1 MTFTAFIPGM
11 KPESTIR
18 NILVGFVY
26 LFFVYLIPFVL
37 AYAVFTNRNGVA
49 DRLSGIPGISE
60 GGGAVSAVAIFLV
73 SFVVL
78 AVIGA
83 ALPGEESPNTDASPN
98 IDEDT
103 EESSE
108 DSTESDSSS
117 DEQQEQGDDS
127 EASDD
132 DEDDSTAT
140 TDGSSSEGEA
150 EAPSYQIDSEGDI
163 SYAGVVRLEF
173 NVVTENHP
181 DDLTD
186 EELLALAE
194 EVVNEAT
201 NEQAVNAIVIHIW
214 DDPNGVGSTGNDA
227 KVEWAPYGEWED
239 AGEVETGDYSEHE
252 YVIDRP
258 GM

>member
-1 MTFTAFIPGM
+1 M
-11 KPESTIR
+11 KPGSIIR
-18 NILVGFVY
+18 NILVGFIY
-26 LFFVYLIPFVL
+26 LFFFYLIPFVL

-83 ALPGEESPNTDASPN
+83 ALPGEETPNTDAPPN

-103 EESSE
+103 EESS
-108 DSTESDSSS
+108 STESDSSS
-117 DEQQEQGDDS
+117 DEQQEQGDNS
-127 EASDD
+127 EVSDD
-132 DEDDSTAT
+132 DEDGSAAT
-140 TDGSSSEGEA
+140 TDGSSSEREA

-186 EELLALAE
+186 KELLALAE
-194 EVVNEAT
+194 GIVDKAT

-214 DDPNGVGSTGNDA
+214 DDPAGVGSTGNDA